1 MQSIRFL
8 FGRNGAYVRLQGNTH
23 TLPPNCIAITHSG
36 AALCDAGVDTDVQCV
51 DFQLADLQELYLE
64 LENSLDA
71 NPPVRF
77 WREPL
82 RILNTQDNMLSVIE
96 LLSGSSP
103 ATLLRFLYAYCLSV
117 DRPYFSA
124 LLRNLTAGDVAF
136 VEFMES
142 HCFNAWTVT
151 RFAQKFSL
159 TPRKF
164 NILFYEK
171 YGVCAKRW
179 LLERRLA
186 QACKLLRLESMRV
199 LDIALECGFS
209 NHAYFTDS
217 FRKRFGCS
225 PTQFR
230 LQKMQKNQ
238 GLTRPQSVLFTPEFK
253 VEEHGYQSY

>member
-1 MQSIRFL
+1 MRMQD
-8 FGRNGAYVRLQGNTH
+8 NTY
-23 TLPPNCIAITHSG
+23 TLPPNCIAVTYNG
-36 AALCDAGVDTDVQCV
+36 AALCNAGIATDVQCV

-64 LENSLDA
+64 LVNLLDA
-71 NPPVRF
+71 AQPMRF
-77 WREPL
+77 WREPM
-82 RILNTQDNMLSVIE
+82 RIVKAPDNMLSVIE

-103 ATLLRFLYAYCLSV
+103 ATLLRFLYAYCLSI

-124 LLRNLTAGDVAF
+124 LLHYLTAGDVAF

-142 HCFNAWTVT
+142 HCLNGWSVA

-186 QACKLLRLESMRV
+186 HAGKLLRSNSLRV

-209 NHAYFTDS
+209 NHAHFTDS
-217 FRKRFGCS
+217 FRKHFGCS

-230 LQKMQKNQ
+230 LQHTQKHP
-238 GLTRPQSVLFTPEFK
+238 GLSHPQSVLLTPELK
-253 VEEHGYQSY
+253 VEEYGYRAFQQSSLSII